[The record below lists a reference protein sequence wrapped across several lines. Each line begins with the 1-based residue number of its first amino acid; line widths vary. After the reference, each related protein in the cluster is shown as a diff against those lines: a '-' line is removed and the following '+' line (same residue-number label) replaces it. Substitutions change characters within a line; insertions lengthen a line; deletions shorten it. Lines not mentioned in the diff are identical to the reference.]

1 LLLYCSAAALLLCYS
16 AALLCSAKLSP
27 TLSLVWHFALTVYT
41 YVFPPPSIA
50 SWLDVNELAAYPTL
64 RVLRLSQIPLFVGR
78 GSSEVRPEAIAR
90 IKQLEFFN
98 GSGISP
104 RERVEAEKNY
114 LRALHYQR
122 AAAGKAA
129 AAAAGSTST
138 PAPAPAPTPA
148 PAEGIY
154 LALHPRY
161 PELIERYGADLIPV
175 SKASSGPSNMAAEL
189 ISVTFRNLSF
199 ISGGTLEPVTK
210 RLPKSL
216 AISRLQL
223 MVKAIFGLDPRL
235 QQLSLRVHKDAPP
248 TVMDDVEATLQYYGA
263 EDGADIFINE
273 AKDQG

>member
-1 LLLYCSAAALLLCYS
+1 
-16 AALLCSAKLSP
+16 
-27 TLSLVWHFALTVYT
+27 
-41 YVFPPPSIA
+41 IA

-122 AAAGKAA
+122 AAVAKAA
-129 AAAAGSTST
+129 ASAAGSAST
-138 PAPAPAPTPA
+138 PAPAT
-148 PAEGIY
+148 AEGID